1 MTVSRVYPDGTLGAA
16 LLAHDNEYRVDADV
30 LARGVGATSCCTVV
44 VPYYEASRTA
54 AACVDHLVEA
64 IAILGAA
71 EPNAVVQIIVVDDGS
86 IVVPAAGLLADQV
99 LAGTVEVVTTRHN
112 GGRASARN
120 VGLQAADHPVVIFVD
135 ADVLVHPQ
143 TLVDHL
149 RVHAS
154 LAPRRPITAGLFG
167 FCDDSGWPA
176 LATDPH
182 RFRVELNDFRL
193 ECRYRSSYIGCDDD
207 RAFVGRR
214 FRPLA
219 QTNHLRRWPP
229 GGFLG
234 PWTIAN
240 MVLGG
245 LFTCAGD
252 LARSCGGFEGLIGS
266 YGFVE
271 TTLVT
276 KLIAMW
282 GCPVVPVT
290 ASFSL
295 HVDDRTV
302 AIPRDQRDALYR
314 EAHRRFFGTFLHRPL
329 DPLTTSQTSLTT
341 SPSGRSASTNST
353 VPGAAS
359 SRRTNT

>member
-1 MTVSRVYPDGTLGAA
+1 MTALRIYPVGTLGAA
-16 LLAHDNEYRVDADV
+16 LLAHDNEYRLDAD
-30 LARGVGATSCCTVV
+30 LRARGIGEASCCTVA

-86 IVVPAAGLLADQV
+86 TVAPAAILLAHHVRD
-99 LAGTVEVVTTRHN
+99 GTVEVMTTPHN
-112 GGRASARN
+112 SGRASARN
-120 VGLQAADHPVVIFVD
+120 LGLQAAEHPIVMFVD
-135 ADVLVHPQ
+135 ADVLVHPH

-167 FCDDSGWPA
+167 FCDDRGWPA
-176 LATDPH
+176 LATDAR
-182 RFRVELNDFRL
+182 RFDGAANDFRL
-193 ECRYRSSYIGCDDD
+193 ECRYRSSYIGCDED

-219 QTNHLRRWPP
+219 QTDHLRRWPP

-245 LFTCAGD
+245 LFACDRD
-252 LARSCGGFEGLIGS
+252 LARSCGGFEGLVGS

-271 TTLVT
+271 TTLVA

-295 HVDDRTV
+295 HVEDRMV

-314 EAHRRFFGTFLHRPL
+314 EAHRRFFETYLHRRL
-329 DPLTTSQTSLTT
+329 DPLTMSQTSLTT
-341 SPSGRSASTNST
+341 SPSERSASTNST